1 MKIEFTISKINDVVV
16 VDLAGKLDSSNYL
29 EVDAKFNDIIASGER
44 KLMINFFK
52 LDYISSAGL
61 RVFLSVAKKLKAAN
75 GKFVFTKMQE
85 HVREVFDLTG
95 LLHVFTLCDREEDA
109 IKTLAD

>member
-1 MKIEFTISKINDVVV
+1 LKIELTISKINDIVVI
-16 VDLAGKLDSSNYL
+16 DLAGKLDSSNYL
-29 EVDAKFNDIIASGER
+29 EIDEKFSGIIASGER

-52 LDYISSAGL
+52 LEYISSAGL
-61 RVFLSVAKKLKAAN
+61 RVFLAVAKKLKAVN

-95 LLHVFTLCDREEDA
+95 LLHVFTLCDKEEDA
-109 IKTLAD
+109 IKFLSE